1 MGETSVFKIPNA
13 EIPPE
18 LHIFQQ
24 MAEVHTGKMDNGRI
38 S

>member
-1 MGETSVFKIPNA
+1 MGTTSVFKIPDA
-13 EIPPE
+13 DIPPE

>member
-1 MGETSVFKIPNA
+1 MGMTSVFKILDGD
-13 EIPPE
+13 IPPE
-18 LHIFQQ
+18 FHIFQQ